1 MARILIAD
9 DDARFRGLARR
20 TVAARGHAVVGEAAD
35 AAGRAGRWRA
45 PSVPDIALV
54 DVHLGADSG
63 WALAAELRALGVP
76 RVVMVSTDPDALHGA
91 PEELR
96 ERVAFTPKPAL
107 AALAL

>member
-35 AAGRAGRWRA
+35 AAAALALARVE
-45 PSVPDIALV
+45 VPDVALV

-76 RVVMVSTDPDALHGA
+76 RVVMVSSDPDALHGA
-91 PEELR
+91 PDDLR

-107 AALAL
+107 ATLAL

>member
-35 AAGRAGRWRA
+35 AAGALALARAD
-45 PSVPDIALV
+45 VPDVALV

-63 WALAAELRALGVP
+63 WALAAELRALGVA
-76 RVVMVSTDPDALHGA
+76 RVVMVSSDPDAVHGA
-91 PEELR
+91 PEALR
-96 ERVAFTPKPAL
+96 ERVSFTPKPAL

>member
-35 AAGRAGRWRA
+35 AAAALALARTET
-45 PSVPDIALV
+45 PDVALV

-76 RVVMVSTDPDALHGA
+76 RVVMVSSDPDALHGA
-91 PEELR
+91 PDDLR
-96 ERVAFTPKPAL
+96 DRVAFTPKPAL
-107 AALAL
+107 AALSL